1 MSTPTPPQLNNATS
15 APPASPAPQASSLES
30 ILAEL
35 RVRPRRPG
43 TTLGASVGSAVEAL
57 WSNRGRSFLTAL
69 GIVIGIAAV
78 IGALILTQGANAYF
92 QNQLSGLATTI
103 IVFPGA
109 GVKGGVSQGGAS
121 LSTLTLNDVQ
131 SLQHVPHVTA
141 VSPFV
146 TTDTQVVYGRQSWST
161 ITEGVDE
168 NVLTLQSLQMAE
180 GSWLTQNDETNGTM
194 NAVLGDTVRHS
205 LFDASGRDP
214 VGQTIIVGGQ
224 RFRVVGVVAP
234 VGGGFAQDDVI
245 YIPLKTAQVRLQNTS
260 TVDRINVQVDSTS
273 NIDQAQQDITA
284 LLRSNHHISGKRV
297 SDFDTF
303 NFAQDLQSANQSS
316 LVLEFLL
323 VGIAAISLT
332 VGGIGIMNIMLV
344 SVTERT
350 WEIGIRMSMGARRR
364 DIRNQFLIEALLLC
378 LVGGAIGLLLGLL
391 IGNVLTSA
399 TQLPFLVT
407 PATLIL
413 PFAVSAAIAI
423 VFGLYPAI
431 QAARLDPIVAIRTDE

>member
-1 MSTPTPPQLNNATS
+1 MSTPTPPQLNNAAL
-15 APPASPAPQASSLES
+15 APPASPTPQASSLES

-57 WSNRGRSFLTAL
+57 WANKGRSFLTAL

-78 IGALILTQGANAYF
+78 MGALILTQGANAYF
-92 QNQLSGLATTI
+92 EHQLSGFATSI

-109 GVKGGVSQGGAS
+109 SSKGGVSQGGAT

-131 SLQHVPHVTA
+131 SLQHVSHVTT

-146 TTDTQVVYGRQSWST
+146 TTGTQAVYGRQSWST
-161 ITEGVDE
+161 TTEGIYA
-168 NVLTLQSLQMAE
+168 NLLTIQSLQMAE
-180 GSWLTQNDETNGTM
+180 GSWLTQSDEDNGTQV
-194 NAVLGDTVRHS
+194 AVLGDTVRHN
-205 LFDASGRDP
+205 LFDASGTDP
-214 VGQTIIVGGQ
+214 LGQTIIISGQ

-234 VGGGFAQDDVI
+234 VGGGFSQDDVI
-245 YIPLKTAQVRLQNTS
+245 YIPLKTAQVRLQNTN
-260 TVDRINVQVDSTS
+260 TVNQIQVQVDSTS
-273 NIDQAQQDITA
+273 NVNQAQQDITT
-284 LLRSNHHISGKRV
+284 LLRSNHHISGSRA

-303 NFAQDLQSANQSS
+303 NFAQNLQTANQSS

-378 LVGGAIGLLLGLL
+378 LVGGAIGLLIGLL
-391 IGNVLTSA
+391 IGNVLTST